1 METVTA
7 GNHERDLKPPAL
19 QNAAVDEEDTSEFIE
34 FEFSPNNSP
43 SKERSVSPDPEEV
56 LDNIYEAAIHGDST
70 SVCDL
75 IYNFPSKGKS
85 KDFSD
90 ASRDENKK
98 FRKIENLTEVLKR
111 KTIEEAAN
119 TPAAKKVCVAEDK
132 AVSFTNIVNIQQKPT
147 AENGANQEKRIL
159 GPAQKKRSLIDYS
172 VLTKALSTTLESKL
186 AEDENNDVKI
196 VIFCNNKPIQSFSVK
211 SNKKDKSGSSAGS
224 ISLTEK
230 TSNGPAEGGNS
241 SKAVSGIQISLPSGL
256 IVTNSQISGNNLL
269 VRGSKQGSEL
279 KPAAANTVVLTQSTI
294 LARTGLSQDKPV
306 RFTLAPSQ
314 APVPATQSY
323 VSLLVPNSLKP
334 ATKPVNVTVQP
345 PKDSVNNLHETGVSD
360 SENNNDVPEDS
371 SGPVTCELCNRS
383 FKLRRYLNR
392 HKIRVHRKVSDVEAE
407 LNDASDHSVESTPVK
422 INDSS
427 VVEEVKDKDPQ
438 IDDSS
443 ESHEQEDVDIENSDS
458 ESKLEIDEGEI
469 KKDGT
474 HREVKKKIKASGEG
488 IEDDIDIE
496 RVKRETSVDSFEEN
510 INEYISTILKD
521 SDILCEE
528 VKYADKGKRALFHAT
543 TELNGRRARDL
554 LNQVG
559 ALPKPVTGVVRTE
572 NGFPLTSE
580 GLIEPVYVCEQCG
593 KFYRARKTLK
603 DHFFREH
610 ARSRDE
616 EPLYLYISGNKYQCP
631 ICFSH
636 FHSGSE
642 LVSHTK
648 KHTGELQSECKL
660 CGKIYS
666 SVHVLRRH
674 IENVHA
680 ETKPRPFQCEL
691 CDYAATNKWHLKEH
705 YRRHTGEQPFECP
718 ICQKTFS
725 HQGTMNRHCKIIHK
739 FEVSSQRQF
748 SRNTISDLPVIPEPF
763 NSAGKSSPRDRPK
776 TAPRTKHLNR
786 MPKKMTV
793 LRVKAPVINSIK
805 SIPSHDTDVDLSLVK
820 SEPVE

>member
-1 METVTA
+1 MTISRRFWTIFMRRPFTETPPPYVTSSI
-7 GNHERDLKPPAL
+7 
-19 QNAAVDEEDTSEFIE
+19 TS
-34 FEFSPNNSP
+34 
-43 SKERSVSPDPEEV
+43 
-56 LDNIYEAAIHGDST
+56 L
-70 SVCDL
+70 
-75 IYNFPSKGKS
+75 
-85 KDFSD
+85 
-90 ASRDENKK
+90 K

-269 VRGSKQGSEL
+269 VRGSKQGT
-279 KPAAANTVVLTQSTI
+279 NTVVLTQSTI

-371 SGPVTCELCNRS
+371 SEALS
-383 FKLRRYLNR
+383 
-392 HKIRVHRKVSDVEAE
+392 IRF
-407 LNDASDHSVESTPVK
+407 LNDASDHS

-648 KHTGELQSECKL
+648 KHTGM
-660 CGKIYS
+660 IA
-666 SVHVLRRH
+666 VL
-674 IENVHA
+674 
-680 ETKPRPFQCEL
+680 
-691 CDYAATNKWHLKEH
+691 
-705 YRRHTGEQPFECP
+705 
-718 ICQKTFS
+718 
-725 HQGTMNRHCKIIHK
+725 
-739 FEVSSQRQF
+739 
-748 SRNTISDLPVIPEPF
+748 
-763 NSAGKSSPRDRPK
+763 
-776 TAPRTKHLNR
+776 
-786 MPKKMTV
+786 
-793 LRVKAPVINSIK
+793 
-805 SIPSHDTDVDLSLVK
+805 
-820 SEPVE
+820 